1 MFFFFFLGSP
11 WSLLQHCRKYLLA
24 SSRSVGSR
32 SLWLHLQV
40 WQLQYWH
47 SCTGAGHW
55 RGSICW
61 PSSHWGKVQEAMH
74 TIIDVVLNLN
84 SEVSLVHVIVM
95 HIVTITLLAS
105 ERDTYRGNTIENRG
119 CLFVYICLDV
129 RMSFFYFDPHVFLL

>member
-1 MFFFFFLGSP
+1 
-11 WSLLQHCRKYLLA
+11 
-24 SSRSVGSR
+24 
-32 SLWLHLQV
+32 
-40 WQLQYWH
+40 
-47 SCTGAGHW
+47 
-55 RGSICW
+55 
-61 PSSHWGKVQEAMH
+61 MH